1 MPLPF
6 ILIDFENVQPAAL
19 GRLQP
24 GATRVKVFLGQQQ
37 SKLTLDLVKALQPF
51 GTDAEYIQ
59 ISGSGPDA
67 VDFHIA
73 FYIGRLAA
81 ADPKASFT
89 IVSKDKGFDPLVKHL
104 NALGIDCRRLPDL
117 PTQAAL
123 AKSATAATVATPT
136 ATPAPKPA
144 AAKAPAKPKL
154 STPATPPKPAPAK
167 AAPPSA
173 AAPAT
178 TQARVKVV
186 VDRLKKSTKPATL
199 SKLRSTIKAGFMP
212 NLDDNTIDAIVQS
225 LTDTK
230 KIAVVGTKVSYALG

>member
-24 GATRVKVFLGQQQ
+24 GATRVKVFLGQHQ

-51 GTDAEYIQ
+51 GADAEYIQ
-59 ISGSGPDA
+59 INGNGPDA

-81 ADPKASFT
+81 AEPKASFT

-104 NALGIDCRRLPDL
+104 NALGIDCKRLPDL

-123 AKSATAATVATPT
+123 AKSAAA
-136 ATPAPKPA
+136 ATPAPAVAAPAHKPPA
-144 AAKAPAKPKL
+144 TKSPAKAKA
-154 STPATPPKPAPAK
+154 PAPAK
-167 AAPPSA
+167 AAAAKTVAPTPPSMQ
-173 AAPAT
+173 
-178 TQARVKVV
+178 TQLKTVI
-186 VDRLKKSTKPATL
+186 DRLQKMSKPASL
-199 SKLRSTIKAGFMP
+199 SKLRSSIKACFTP
-212 NLDDNTIDAIVQS
+212 RIDDKAVDAIVQN
-225 LTDTK
+225 LTASR
-230 KIAVVGTKVSYALG
+230 KITIAGTKVSYALG